1 MMLYVLSIA
10 AAIFLIVLLFRSTDD
25 IPTRWTGSVIVVL
38 GTFFLMLYLSGITGV
53 GLSEQIVN
61 WFERG
66 GMSA

>member
-1 MMLYVLSIA
+1 MK
-10 AAIFLIVLLFRSTDD
+10 AIQLRTFVCKFLIVLLFRSTDD
-25 IPTRWTGSVIVVL
+25 IPTRWTGSIIVVL
-38 GTFFLMLYLSGITGV
+38 GTFFLMLYLSGISGV